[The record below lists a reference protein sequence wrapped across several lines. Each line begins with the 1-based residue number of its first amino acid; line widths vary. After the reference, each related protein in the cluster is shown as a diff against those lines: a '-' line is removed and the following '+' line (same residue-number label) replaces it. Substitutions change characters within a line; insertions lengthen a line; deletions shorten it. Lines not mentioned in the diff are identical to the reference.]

1 MNEWRDGE
9 LTVPV
14 LFVLLTMEVFDLLIH
29 KRSLAALT
37 LAVSLLA
44 SPAFSEAA
52 DLTNVRY
59 HSGSEHDRIVFDWSS
74 MPRYNVTVSGDK
86 RQVTLDFWGVD
97 RRSIN
102 EKSFSSSRV
111 ENVQFT
117 EKNGHLLVTMR
128 LKAGLSYRVEKLT
141 QPARIFIDV
150 VPAGAASSKTARK
163 PAQQVK
169 PSVKKPALRKPATG
183 TTAGGNVMDLNF
195 DGLYTEM
202 VGPGLAR
209 REYVYWDGA
218 GQISAYF
225 IEADKNLY
233 AIKPVLARGRVPG
246 LQTTSGIADM
256 TDALAAVN
264 ATYFA
269 GNGDAI
275 GMVKIDGDMAG
286 TTYYRRTALGIGT
299 DGKPFIGQ
307 LTYTGRV
314 TLGDVT
320 LPVSGV
326 DAERGADNLT
336 IFNHWYGSRTR
347 TNDFGR
353 EYTVVNGKVTA
364 INTGNSVIPKNGC
377 VVSVHGTAAEA
388 LADVQVGDR
397 AVISQEL
404 GALWNQAVSIMGAGP
419 RLVQD
424 GRVNVT
430 AGNEQFP
437 SDIRYGRAPRSA
449 VAILKNGNYLFG
461 VVDGRQESSKGLT
474 LTDWAALLVKMGAK
488 DAMNLDGGGSS
499 ALVVGGLLQNSP
511 SDGHERPV
519 GSALIIT
526 EK

>member
-1 MNEWRDGE
+1 M
-9 LTVPV
+9 
-14 LFVLLTMEVFDLLIH
+14 FIKSH
-29 KRSLAALT
+29 KLMALT
-37 LAVSLLA
+37 LAISLLGT
-44 SPAFSEAA
+44 PAWTEAA
-52 DLTNVRY
+52 DLNSVRY
-59 HSGSEHDRIVFDWSS
+59 HSGSEHDRIVFDWSA
-74 MPRYNVTVSGDK
+74 MPRYNVTASSDQ
-86 RQVTLDFWGVD
+86 RQVTLDFFNAD
-97 RRSIN
+97 RRSID
-102 EKSFSSSRV
+102 EKSFSSSRI
-111 ENVQFT
+111 EKVQFA
-117 EKNGHLLVTMR
+117 EKNGHLLVTVR
-128 LKAGLSYRVEKLT
+128 LKAGLSYKVEKLSN
-141 QPARIFIDV
+141 PARIFIDILPASGGKRAQKPV
-150 VPAGAASSKTARK
+150 VQPKPAG
-163 PAQQVK
+163 
-169 PSVKKPALRKPATG
+169 KKPITG
-183 TTAGGNVMDLNF
+183 NTAGGNVMKLNF

-209 REYVYWDGA
+209 REYVYWDSA
-218 GQISAYF
+218 GKISAYF

-233 AIKPVLARGRVPG
+233 AIKPVLARGQVPG
-246 LQTTSGIADM
+246 LQTTSGISDM
-256 TDALAAVN
+256 TDAVAAVN

-286 TTYYRRTALGIGT
+286 TTYYRRTALGIGK
-299 DGKPFIGQ
+299 DGKPFMGQ
-307 LTYTGRV
+307 ITYTGRV

-336 IFNHWYGSRTR
+336 IYNHWYGSRTK
-347 TNDFGR
+347 TNEYGR

-364 INTGNSVIPKNGC
+364 IKNGNSAIPKNGC
-377 VVSVHGTAAEA
+377 VVSVHGKAAEA
-388 LADVQVGDR
+388 LADVQVGDK

-404 GALWNQAVSIMGAGP
+404 GSPWNQAVSIMGAGP
-419 RLVQD
+419 RLVQN
-424 GRVNVT
+424 GMVNVT

-461 VVDGRQESSKGLT
+461 VVDGRQSSSRGLT

-499 ALVVGGLLQNSP
+499 ALVVGGMLQNSP
-511 SDGHERPV
+511 SDGHERSV